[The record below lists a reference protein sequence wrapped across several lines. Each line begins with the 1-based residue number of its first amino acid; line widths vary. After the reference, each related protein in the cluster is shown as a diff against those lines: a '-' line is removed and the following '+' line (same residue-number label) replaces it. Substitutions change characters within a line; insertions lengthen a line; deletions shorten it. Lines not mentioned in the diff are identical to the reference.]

1 MRAKA
6 VIAAIES
13 HWKYP
18 HHQLSIF
25 NAIFCHLAV
34 CGDCLVPVPGM
45 ATENAF
51 SLNIAQSALGF
62 CGTVASWFIMPHV
75 GRRKIYLIGQAT
87 MCFLLI
93 IIGGLG

>member
-1 MRAKA
+1 MGQSTYFLIQA
-6 VIAAIES
+6 
-13 HWKYP
+13 
-18 HHQLSIF
+18 
-25 NAIFCHLAV
+25 
-34 CGDCLVPVPGM
+34 GM

-93 IIGGLG
+93 IIGGLGCVPAASKTNASWGIGAM